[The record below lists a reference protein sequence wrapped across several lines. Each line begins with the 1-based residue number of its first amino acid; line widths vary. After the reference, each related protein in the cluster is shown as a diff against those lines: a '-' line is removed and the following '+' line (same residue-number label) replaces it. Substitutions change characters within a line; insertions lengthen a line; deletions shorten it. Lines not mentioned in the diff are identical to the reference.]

1 MTHVKLRLFPQEPAG
16 LNLLSQMARQIV
28 LATGT
33 LSEILGAPAS
43 EHARL
48 VEDMHNHEAK
58 SAELH
63 FALLTHMRTSFV
75 NPLPREDMYALSR
88 YLNEAMEKLD
98 AAADLVSLYKLER
111 LPKRAADQL
120 EIISRQAELTVDAM
134 RQLNNLDDLEDYW
147 IEILRLAKRAER
159 THRVWVA
166 DMLEDMKSAQYA
178 RNRDIAGPAGGGH
191 QGHAADRHPG
201 GQHHRQG
208 ILTVSVLFFALVVV
222 FAAAFAFL
230 NGFRDASSSVA
241 LPVRTRALT
250 PTVAVLLAGL
260 FNFIGAALSATLA
273 LEVSRTWVRPCRPAA
288 TA

>member
-1 MTHVKLRLFPQEPAG
+1 MKLRLFPQEPAG
-16 LNLLSQMARQIV
+16 LNLLAQLASQIV

-43 EHARL
+43 ENARL

-98 AAADLVSLYKLER
+98 AAADMVSLYKLDR

-134 RQLNNLDDLEDYW
+134 RRLDNLDDLEDYW
-147 IEILRLAKRAER
+147 IEVLRLSKRAER
-159 THRVWVA
+159 SHRVWVA
-166 DMLEDMKSAQYA
+166 DMLNEMKSTRYA
-178 RNRDIAGPAGGGH
+178 RTRDIAE
-191 QGHAADRHPG
+191 Q
-201 GQHHRQG
+201 
-208 ILTVSVLFFALVVV
+208 LVDVT
-222 FAAAFAFL
+222 
-230 NGFRDASSSVA
+230 RDLRKVA
-241 LPVRTRALT
+241 TQVGSII
-250 PTVAVLLAGL
+250 VKE
-260 FNFIGAALSATLA
+260 S
-273 LEVSRTWVRPCRPAA
+273 
-288 TA
+288 